1 MNVKKNIK
9 EMAYRHPMG
18 ALRVFCSVLL
28 LALLGVCGYMGAMRR
43 ENVQSVVSLPVTR
56 TELEGDAIGGSSM
69 TQIREKMM
77 RQRTEELALLDS
89 VIADAGT
96 ASAVREDALAQK
108 AQIAGR
114 MELETQATAIL
125 EGMGAEDALVI
136 SGAQGLT
143 MLLPQKFGMDEMTRN
158 RILNAV
164 GGLSGMENGQLKI
177 ILIKK

>member
-1 MNVKKNIK
+1 MKKHVK
-9 EMAYRHPMG
+9 EMVYRHPMG
-18 ALRVFCSVLL
+18 TLRVFCSVLL
-28 LALLGVCGYMGAMRR
+28 LLLLGVCGYMGAARR
-43 ENVQSVVSLPVTR
+43 ESVQSVVGLPVTR

-69 TQIREKMM
+69 TQIREKMK
-77 RQRTEELALLDS
+77 RQRMEELALLDS

-96 ASAVREDALAQK
+96 TSAAKEDALTQK
-108 AQIAGR
+108 AQIVGR

-143 MLLPQKFGMDEMTRN
+143 MLLPQKFGLDETTRN
-158 RILNAV
+158 RLLNAV